1 MDLSPQIKSKTQR
14 IRYVSIPLV
23 KLYQNES
30 SINILDAPPTQG
42 WVLCEKVKEGLS
54 REPVG
59 VSSKL

>member
-1 MDLSPQIKSKTQR
+1 MDLSLQIKSKTQR
-14 IRYVSIPLV
+14 MRYASIRLV
-23 KLYQNES
+23 KRYQNES
-30 SINILDAPPTQG
+30 SINISEAPPTQG